1 MRLPAISPPPDNA
14 QPNLEFRKVLAAAQ
28 KLKKESG
35 DAYLGVDTLLRALV
49 ETSKDL
55 QEALNEAGTD
65 FTVRSYMLIL
75 LADKRHHRKGSMCIH
90 GHLSGHSLCHKR

>member
-1 MRLPAISPPPDNA
+1 MRKRVLKFACSLKAIKLKLLMCRSIQRQLRRKLVRLPAISPAPDQA

-49 ETSKDL
+49 ETSKDM
-55 QEALNEAGTD
+55 QEALNEAGTC
-65 FTVRSYMLIL
+65 
-75 LADKRHHRKGSMCIH
+75 CI
-90 GHLSGHSLCHKR
+90 